1 MQLRLEVGGAEECIM
16 SRKVLTKI
24 EMHVCVCSKKRVR
37 SVGVGGES
45 ENQF

>member
-1 MQLRLEVGGAEECIM
+1 M
-16 SRKVLTKI
+16 SRKVLTKL
-24 EMHVCVCSKKRVR
+24 EMHVCVCGTKGVR